1 METEKMGWLRDVE
14 DQLRSWEEFYHEF
27 FGFKENFS
35 GTWVPVRQPD
45 FSRLIA
51 VPGEL
56 TAEWIFS
63 ALKKSMSV
71 EKYLDSLDVV
81 ASARKVT
88 QKYVVLVRDR
98 QEADE
103 EFQNLSPCDLLTKKV
118 NCITLEERLL
128 LELKYFTET
137 RQGGQAGKHLDEQNA
152 TLCAGSIDLDNCV
165 PVVRCYGNR
174 LIDID
179 GVLPSIR
186 ADFLRGRQVIS

>member
-1 METEKMGWLRDVE
+1 MEAEKMSWLKDVE
-14 DQLRSWEEFYHEF
+14 VQLRSWEDFYREV
-27 FGFKENFS
+27 FGFKESFS
-35 GTWVPVRQPD
+35 GIWVPIRQPD
-45 FSRLIA
+45 FTRLIA

-63 ALKKSMSV
+63 MLKKSMPV

-81 ASARKVT
+81 TSARKVT

-103 EFQNLSPCDLLTKKV
+103 EFQNLSPYDLLAKKV
-118 NCITLEERLL
+118 NCVTLEERLL
-128 LELKYFTET
+128 LELKYFHET
-137 RQGGQAGKHLDEQNA
+137 GKYLDEQNA
-152 TLCAGSIDLDNCV
+152 TLCAYSVDPDGYV

-174 LIDID
+174 SLDID